1 MSRAKLDTPPV
12 IVPIKLTLHPGEDDD
27 LIDWF
32 AGTPAR
38 LRSAAVKAALRGGAS
53 LTTAATAIDDSAD
66 LLAALIG

>member
-1 MSRAKLDTPPV
+1 MSRAKLNTPPV

-32 AGTPAR
+32 AGNPVR

-53 LTTAATAIDDSAD
+53 LAAATQPDDNTPD
-66 LLAALIG
+66 LLSSLIG